1 MVLIKD
7 FTEHNMEHSNAI
19 SYSTNNKLREE
30 GSDGNHPSISSTV
43 PRQHHVRN
51 TDRNHLGT
59 EKEIH
64 HIERNF
70 NHSVFHH
77 KKACFV
83 KNCNWKTNS
92 TVISLPPPLSL
103 FPHKEVDML
112 SLHATTSL
120 KRIPCCIYML
130 VDA

>member
-51 TDRNHLGT
+51 TDHNHLGT
-59 EKEIH
+59 EKDIH
-64 HIERNF
+64 HIECNF

-92 TVISLPPPLSL
+92 TVISLSPPPLS
-103 FPHKEVDML
+103 FPIKKWTCFAFMQ
-112 SLHATTSL
+112 LH
-120 KRIPCCIYML
+120 P
-130 VDA
+130 